1 MAARIRIHDLHAAYP
16 QPGRRD
22 DGQLV
27 VLAGIHLQVAAGEFV
42 CLIGPSGSGKTT
54 LIRLIAGLQKP
65 TRGSIWLD
73 DQIVLEPTPRVA
85 LMFQDA
91 NLMPWRTVMDNIAL
105 PLELKGV
112 RSEERRARAKALLP
126 RLGLEGFE
134 RAFPGQLSGGMAQRV
149 ALGRVLIQSPE
160 VLLLDEPLG
169 ALDAITRNRVSDDLL
184 SVWERERMTTLMV
197 THDVHEAI
205 RLADRVIVLSP
216 RPAVVAAQFAIPFE
230 RPRPR
235 ELQYTPEFGALAARI
250 HAAMDASWAG

>member
-1 MAARIRIHDLHAAYP
+1 MAARIRVHDLHAAYP
-16 QPGRRD
+16 QPGRQ
-22 DGQLV
+22 DGKLLA
-27 VLAGIHLQVAAGEFV
+27 VLSGIHFEVKAGEFV

-73 DQIVLEPTPRVA
+73 DQPVLEPTPRIA

-91 NLMPWRTVMDNIAL
+91 NLMPWRTVTDNIAL

-112 RSEERRARAKALLP
+112 RVEERRVRARALLP
-126 RLGLEGFE
+126 RLGLEGFGT
-134 RAFPGQLSGGMAQRV
+134 AFPGQLSGGMAQRV

-169 ALDAITRNRVSDDLL
+169 ALDALTRTRVSDDLL
-184 SVWERERMTTLMV
+184 SVWEQQRMTVLMV
-197 THDVHEAI
+197 THDVHEAV
-205 RLADRVIVLSP
+205 RLADRVVVLSQ
-216 RPAVVAAQFAIPFE
+216 RPAVVTAQFEIPFD

-235 ELQYTPEFGALAARI
+235 ELQYTPEFGALAGRI
-250 HAAMDASWAG
+250 HAAMDAS